1 MPHKHTLALISL
13 LFGLSFAVEGIEE
26 APSLSMPLACTIGV
40 DCFIQNYVDDDTS
53 AQYGDYRCGFLSYDG
68 HRGTDFRP
76 KSMNAIAAGVAVLA
90 AADGKVRAIRD
101 GMEDISVRVLGKQAL
116 KGRDAGNSVVIV
128 HGNGWETQYAHMK
141 KGSVVVHAGQMV
153 TRGTVLGQVG
163 LSGNTEF
170 PHVHFEVRHNGKAV
184 DPFVGVSGGDA
195 CSLGKQPLWSEDTVH
210 KIGYIP
216 SGVLAAGFT
225 DHPLAAGEEV
235 AEFMTL
241 PSDAPVL
248 GFWLMA
254 FGVQAA
260 DTQLIDL
267 LAPNGKLLLH
277 KAIPIDHNMA
287 QYRFFVGI
295 KRRGNFWPTGEYRA
309 TYQLIRR
316 QQVDPVLT
324 KQFSLRVF

>member
-1 MPHKHTLALISL
+1 
-13 LFGLSFAVEGIEE
+13 
-26 APSLSMPLACTIGV
+26 
-40 DCFIQNYVDDDTS
+40 
-53 AQYGDYRCGFLSYDG
+53 
-68 HRGTDFRP
+68 
-76 KSMNAIAAGVAVLA
+76 
-90 AADGKVRAIRD
+90 
-101 GMEDISVRVLGKQAL
+101 
-116 KGRDAGNSVVIV
+116 
-128 HGNGWETQYAHMK
+128 
-141 KGSVVVHAGQMV
+141 
-153 TRGTVLGQVG
+153 
-163 LSGNTEF
+163 
-170 PHVHFEVRHNGKAV
+170 
-184 DPFVGVSGGDA
+184 
-195 CSLGKQPLWSEDTVH
+195 
-210 KIGYIP
+210 
-216 SGVLAAGFT
+216 
-225 DHPLAAGEEV
+225 EV

-309 TYQLIRR
+309 TYQLIRQ